1 MVRKTAVKGWE
12 LRLPCAGKAHRTQL
26 AAAAAF
32 SEHEVEV
39 PAAALALCGRAA
51 VKGVNLEGVQPEGL
65 SIIVAEKQGAVQ
77 QHQAAVIVRQRC
89 KGAPLVLHRR

>member
-12 LRLPCAGKAHRTQL
+12 LRLPCAGKAHRTHR

-77 QHQAAVIVRQRC
+77 QHQAAVI
-89 KGAPLVLHRR
+89 GAARARL